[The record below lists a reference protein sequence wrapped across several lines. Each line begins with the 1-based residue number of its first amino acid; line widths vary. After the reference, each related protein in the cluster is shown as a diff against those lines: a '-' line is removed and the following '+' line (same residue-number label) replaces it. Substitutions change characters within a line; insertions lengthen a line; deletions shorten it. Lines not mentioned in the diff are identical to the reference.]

1 MYGSIKGQYPDLEA
15 GSAVAL
21 FPGIS
26 YSENIDRW
34 NFVRKI
40 YGILSLQLLL
50 TVAVA
55 GVVVS
60 NPSVALFFT
69 SPSGFGLYIFIVIS
83 PFMWICA
90 LYYYHRTHPI
100 NYILL
105 FIFTACI
112 SLAVG
117 LSCAFTNGKVVL
129 EATILTAVVVISLT
143 LYTFWAAR
151 RGYDFSFLGP
161 VLFSAIFVLIVF
173 GFIQV
178 FLPLGRTSVMI
189 YGVLASIIFS
199 GYIVFDTDN
208 LIKRYSYDEYIWA
221 TVALYLDIINL
232 FLSLLT
238 LFRGVRD

>member
-1 MYGSIKGQYPDLEA
+1 MYKGQYSDVEA
-15 GSAVAL
+15 GPAVAL
-21 FPGIS
+21 YPDIS

-34 NFVRKI
+34 NFIRKI
-40 YGILSLQLLL
+40 YGILSVQLLL

-55 GVVVS
+55 GLVIY
-60 NPSVALFFT
+60 NPSVALFFN
-69 SPSGFGLYIFIVIS
+69 SSSGFGLYILLVIS
-83 PFMWICA
+83 PFIWICA
-90 LYYYHRTHPI
+90 LYYFHRTHPI

-105 FIFTACI
+105 FAFTACI

-117 LSCAFTNGKVVL
+117 LSCSFTDGKVIF
-129 EATILTAVVVISLT
+129 EAAILTAAVVISLT

-151 RGYDFSFLGP
+151 RGYDFNFLGP
-161 VLFSAIFVLIVF
+161 ILFSTLVVLIVF

-178 FLPLGRTSVMI
+178 LFPLGRTSVMI

-208 LIKRYSYDEYIWA
+208 IIKRYNYDEYIWA

-238 LFRGVRD
+238 LFRATRD